1 MKNTKVDFG
10 MRCRK
15 CNHKISEKSQL
26 GKNGN
31 RIATTGLCS
40 TCLDPEEVLIAFAL
54 KSGTHQYKFQTEEW
68 LAVGWN
74 TEKLVKNVFVPN

>member
-15 CNHKISEKSQL
+15 CNHKISDREILSKE
-26 GKNGN
+26 GN
-31 RIATTGLCS
+31 RIVSTGLCA
-40 TCLDPEEVLIAFAL
+40 TCIDPEEIQVVFAL
-54 KSGTHQYKFQTEEW
+54 KSGTHQYKFLTEEW